1 VSSVSALDPQVE
13 AALKASY
20 EALREMACYTL
31 EPSIAELM
39 LDLGERKEFLD
50 EAQHKE
56 LLALVDLTQRL
67 TLEKLRAQL
76 ALKHIEAVCPEVGAG
91 P

>member
-1 VSSVSALDPQVE
+1 MNTVSALDPQVE

-20 EALREMACYTL
+20 EALREMASYTL
-31 EPSIAELM
+31 DPKIDDLM

-50 EAQHKE
+50 EAQHRD
-56 LLALVDLTQRL
+56 LMAMVGLTQRL
-67 TLEKLRAQL
+67 TIEKLRAQL
-76 ALKHIEAVCPEVGAG
+76 ALKQIEAVYHPDQS